1 MQDFIGTKQVWKFRT
16 RNSVSRILDSL
27 KRIMRYTKATEQLWK
42 NVKKKNSVFRKSK
55 SRRRSGR
62 QNFWKNRKT
71 AQNTLNILEREAE
84 KLNEKYTR
92 YATYEKA
99 GQYTLPEEISVE
111 QMEARY
117 VAITSVLSQ
126 ELKDLEERE
135 TKASGRFQRE
145 QNELEHLQKKYR

>member
-1 MQDFIGTKQVWKFRT
+1 MQDFIVKQVWKFRT

-42 NVKKKNSVFRKSK
+42 NVKKKNSVFRKIK
-55 SRRRSGR
+55 KLAKER
-62 QNFWKNRKT
+62 QAKLLEEQKT
-71 AQNTLNILEREAE
+71 AQNMLNILEREAE

-117 VAITSVLSQ
+117 VAITLSF
-126 ELKDLEERE
+126 LR
-135 TKASGRFQRE
+135 
-145 QNELEHLQKKYR
+145 N